1 MKQILLRV
9 PDDLHLRL
17 AERARRDGRS
27 VNAVAGELLDLGAD
41 ADRGGRRERLRAR
54 AATAGLSVTSAAAPD
69 PVDRADA
76 LLSTRGW
83 GPIADDVLRDE
94 RDRV

>member
-9 PDDLHLRL
+9 PDDLHRRL

-54 AATAGLSVTSAAAPD
+54 AATAGLAIVSAAEPPPSDPD
-69 PVDRADA
+69 AVRA
-76 LLSTRGW
+76 STRGW
-83 GPIADDVLRDE
+83 GAAADDLLQAE

>member
-9 PDDLHLRL
+9 PDDLHRRL

-27 VNAVAGELLDLGAD
+27 VNAVAGDLLDLGAD
-41 ADRGGRRERLRAR
+41 TDQGGRRDRLRAR
-54 AATAGLSVTSAAAPD
+54 AATTGLAVNSAVSPP
-69 PVDRADA
+69 PVDRDA
-76 LLSTRGW
+76 VLLSTRGW
-83 GPIADDVLRDE
+83 GLVADEALRGE